1 MRPLD
6 VPEILILLGIVGV
19 LAWAV
24 HNWIHRRTG
33 APRKTGQPD

>member
-6 VPEILILLGIVGV
+6 VPEILILLGVVGG

-24 HNWIHRRTG
+24 HNWFHRRAHDPG
-33 APRKTGQPD
+33 KNVRSR